1 MRINRAVRALSWA
14 IVLVCG
20 LSVCAQAIMLW
31 RATRIE
37 GYTFTRYHDEER
49 ARLDAEAQGESLA
62 DLFAETGLEDNTGAI
77 EDIPNRFMLG
87 LLPGG
92 SGRHAISVLTLAG
105 PGALV
110 SVIALLGLLTS
121 LRRSSPSAGRAG
133 DSSRTP

>member
-1 MRINRAVRALSWA
+1 MRLGRVFRATAWA
-14 IVLVCG
+14 IVLATG
-20 LSVCAQAIMLW
+20 LSVCAQAIVLW

-49 ARLDAEAQGESLA
+49 ALLDAQAQGESLA

-92 SGRHAISVLTLAG
+92 SGKHAISVLTLAG
-105 PGALV
+105 PGALI
-110 SVIALLGLLTS
+110 SVIALFGLLAS
-121 LRRSSPSAGRAG
+121 FRRSSPSEGRAG